1 MATLAIV
8 GLGPSDASLLTLGAI
23 ERLQRSPRV
32 ILCAAVPALAD
43 HLRARGVNVVA
54 TPFDGAA
61 LLRGVPEAV
70 RSAIRFAD
78 AGDAALGVPG
88 HPMLDFPGLGHLLR
102 ALERAGH
109 AVELVPGM
117 PRAALSAAASSPLLE
132 LPPIAVT
139 HSWEELIE
147 IMTRLR
153 DCCPWDR
160 EQTHE
165 TLLPY
170 LIEEAHEVV
179 EAVDE
184 TDHQKLCDELG
195 DLLLQIVFHSQ
206 IAAEQG
212 RFSVADVI
220 NALAEKMIRRHPHV
234 FGDASIS
241 TTQEQMKSWEL
252 IKTKEGAHRQRES
265 LLDGIPKSLPALLGS
280 QRVQEKAATVGFD
293 WPKTDGIAEK
303 ISEEID
309 ELKTAIDSGERDR
322 IRDEV
327 GDVLFTVVNL
337 TRRLGVDAEAAL
349 RRANGKFRRR
359 FAAMERMAGGGA
371 AALSAHSLDD
381 LDVLWKRAKEH
392 EAGQVS

>member
-1 MATLAIV
+1 MTTLAIV
-8 GLGPSDASLLTLGAI
+8 GLGPSDSSLLTLGAI
-23 ERLQRSPRV
+23 ARLQKAPRV
-32 ILCAAVPALAD
+32 VLCAAAPALAQY
-43 HLRARGVNVVA
+43 LRARGVNVVPA
-54 TPFDGAA
+54 PIDGPA
-61 LLRGVPEAV
+61 LLRGVPQAV
-70 RSAIRFAD
+70 AGAVDFAR

-88 HPMLDFPGLGHLLR
+88 HPLLDFPGLGHLLR
-102 ALERAGH
+102 ALERSGV
-109 AVELVPGM
+109 AVELEPGM
-117 PRAALSAAASSPLLE
+117 PRAALSAATAAPLLE
-132 LPPIAVT
+132 LPPVAVQHT
-139 HSWEELIE
+139 WEELVE

-153 DCCPWDR
+153 ACCPWDR

-170 LIEEAHEVV
+170 LVEEAHEVV

-184 TDHQKLCDELG
+184 ADRQKLCDELG

-212 RFSVADVI
+212 RFSIADVI

-252 IKTKEGAHRQRES
+252 IKTQEGAHRARES
-265 LLDGIPKSLPALLGS
+265 LLDGIPKSLPALLGA
-280 QRVQEKAATVGFD
+280 QRIQEKAATVGFD
-293 WPKTDGIAEK
+293 WPKTHGVIEK
-303 ISEEID
+303 VAEEIE
-309 ELKTAIDSGERDR
+309 ELKTAAGSGERDH
-322 IRDEV
+322 IRDEL
-327 GDVLFTVVNL
+327 GDVLFTIVNL
-337 TRRLGVDAEAAL
+337 ARRLGVDAEAAL
-349 RRANGKFRRR
+349 RRANEKFRRR

-371 AALSAHSLDD
+371 VALSNHTLDD